1 MRTLVIAFLT
11 GASVLALGAVP
22 SLAQANKQPSQAQLA
37 RQFRDGFMKGC
48 LNGKTPDVKNQR
60 GYCDCLANA
69 YQKRFDGTTLAVIS
83 QAAGSLGEK
92 GPALVNLMM
101 SPESRTCVAR
111 F

>member
-1 MRTLVIAFLT
+1 MRTLAIAFLT
-11 GASVLALGAVP
+11 GASLLAAGTPPA
-22 SLAQANKQPSQAQLA
+22 LAQVSKPLTPVQLT

-48 LNGKTPDVKNQR
+48 LNGKTPDVKNQQ

-69 YQKRFDGTTLAVIS
+69 YQQRYDGTTLAVIS
-83 QAAGSLGEK
+83 QVAGSVGEK

-101 SPESRTCVAR
+101 SPESKTCVAK

>member
-1 MRTLVIAFLT
+1 MRKLAITLLT
-11 GASVLALGAVP
+11 GASVLALGAAP

-48 LNGKTPDVKNQR
+48 LNGKTPDVNNQR
-60 GYCDCLANA
+60 GYCDCLASA
-69 YQKRFDGTTLAVIS
+69 YEKRYDGSTLAVIS
-83 QAAGSLGEK
+83 QVAGSLGEK

-101 SPESRTCVAR
+101 SPESKTCVAK